1 MEDLD
6 RIVGSRVRLYRKMK
20 RFTLA
25 ELAERIHKSKATLSK
40 YENGDIPLDVR
51 TLCELADAL
60 GIRVQQLLD
69 GVQAVQAGSASGD
82 SFFPQRRIFV
92 YYYEGRKRRIV
103 RSLLSIRHEGAGSTA
118 TLYYDLP
125 DFDAPEDCRNLYFG
139 NVEYFDTI
147 TNFSFESQSNRME
160 RVTLCAANPFDRS
173 GRVPGLLT
181 GISRYSMLPVSIK
194 ILLSPEPLSEDD
206 ALRAALI
213 LSPDECRRIRA
224 SNLFAV
230 EAPV

>member
-6 RIVGSRVRLYRKMK
+6 RSVGSRLRLYRKMK
-20 RFTLA
+20 CYTLA
-25 ELAERIHKSKATLSK
+25 ELADKIHKSKATLSK

-60 GIRVQQLLD
+60 GIRVQQLLE
-69 GVQAVQAGSASGD
+69 GVQTAQTDSAARD
-82 SFFPQRRIFV
+82 SFFPQRHICV
-92 YYYEGRKRRIV
+92 YYYEGRRRRIV

-118 TLYYDLP
+118 TLYYDLA

-139 NVEYFDTI
+139 NVAYFDTI

-173 GRVPGLLT
+173 SRVPGLLT

-194 ILLSPEPLSEDD
+194 ILLSPERLPEDG
-206 ALRAALI
+206 ALKEQLI
-213 LSPDECRRIRA
+213 LSAEELKRIKTG
-224 SNLFAV
+224 NLFAV
-230 EAPV
+230 EAPG

>member
-6 RIVGSRVRLYRKMK
+6 HVVGSRVRLYRKMK
-20 RFTLA
+20 CYTLA
-25 ELAERIHKSKATLSK
+25 ELAEKIHKSKATLSK

-69 GVQAVQAGSASGD
+69 GVQARQAGNTTKDG
-82 SFFPQRRIFV
+82 FFPQRHIYV
-92 YYYEGRKRRIV
+92 YYYEGRRRRIV
-103 RSLLSIRHEGAGSTA
+103 RSLLSIRHEGVGSTA
-118 TLYYDLP
+118 TLFYDLQ
-125 DFDAPEDCRNLYFG
+125 DFGAPENCRNLYFG

-147 TNFSFESQSNRME
+147 TNFSFESQSNRVE

-173 GRVPGLLT
+173 DRVLGLLT

-194 ILLSPEPLSEDD
+194 ILLAPEPLLEDES
-206 ALRAALI
+206 LKKELI
-213 LSPDECRRIRA
+213 LSADELKRIRQG
-224 SNLFAV
+224 NLFAV
-230 EAPV
+230 EAPN